1 MILAEGGGVVDADL
15 EGGGDEAGSLASD
28 RPMSLDYVERRDD
41 RLLLFPRLD
50 TEDAVYR
57 CRVRAAARGVFVL
70 PPVYAEA
77 MYDPL
82 VRAHSAVGTLTVE

>member
-1 MILAEGGGVVDADL
+1 
-15 EGGGDEAGSLASD
+15 
-28 RPMSLDYVERRDD
+28 MSLDHAERRDD

-57 CRVRAAARGVFVL
+57 CRVRAAARGVSAL

-77 MYDPL
+77 DALIPS
-82 VRAHSAVGTLTVE
+82 SAPTPPWVKRLTVE